1 MRPVV
6 HDYAA
11 HIFLVDLS
19 LLYLLLSFKYN
30 VSVPQHTGSRKEE
43 AFEQLER
50 NRNFWPGPLSSKSLI
65 SQMTDESNS
74 IKKFLLT
81 V

>member
-19 LLYLLLSFKYN
+19 LLYLLLSRVVSQENQTPFRVKFQREESSYN
-30 VSVPQHTGSRKEE
+30 LLPVPYFIRYREG
-43 AFEQLER
+43 
-50 NRNFWPGPLSSKSLI
+50 N
-65 SQMTDESNS
+65 
-74 IKKFLLT
+74 
-81 V
+81 

>member
-19 LLYLLLSFKYN
+19 LLYLLLSRV
-30 VSVPQHTGSRKEE
+30 VSLLNTMYLCLSTLEAGRKRLLNNWSGTEI
-43 AFEQLER
+43 FGQV
-50 NRNFWPGPLSSKSLI
+50 LSLLSL
-65 SQMTDESNS
+65 
-74 IKKFLLT
+74 
-81 V
+81 